1 MRLVQRIYGHFQ
13 YGHGRYPAGCRIQ
26 CDGHTLFVENRQLYS
41 SYLLYHD
48 GEIVLRHD
56 VRTPEPL
63 PIRPAQIIH
72 ARHIPWFMWIY
83 YGISDLLAQWRFN
96 RVEARWQKENQQR
109 REAMLRA
116 VKDRGLG
123 RFGGRY
129 NR

>member
-1 MRLVQRIYGHFQ
+1 MRIGERIYG
-13 YGHGRYPAGCRIQ
+13 YGVYPTGRVRVQ
-26 CDGHTLFVENRQLYS
+26 SDGHSLYVENRELYS
-41 SYLLYHD
+41 TYRLYHD
-48 GEIVLRHD
+48 GRVILRHD

-96 RVEARWQKENQQR
+96 RVEAKWQKENQQR
-109 REAMLRA
+109 REAMLQA

>member
-1 MRLVQRIYGHFQ
+1 MSIMERTYGSLWYRRIHCGKYE
-13 YGHGRYPAGCRIQ
+13 
-26 CDGHTLFVENRQLYS
+26 LLVENREFYTRYRIESRYTGQIILW
-41 SYLLYHD
+41 H
-48 GEIVLRHD
+48 E

-72 ARHIPWFMWIY
+72 ARTIPWFMWIY
-83 YGISDLLAQWRFN
+83 YGIRDWRRKRQSDRELEEWAKED
-96 RVEARWQKENQQR
+96 EARRDAIRQ
-109 REAMLRA
+109 A